1 MLDQLQEELKIAMK
15 AGEKAEMMGLRNI
28 IGKIKAAQ
36 IDKGETLTNEESLKI
51 LKTAAKQLKES
62 IDQYQK
68 GGRDDLAEKEAFELT
83 LLEKYL
89 PEQLSEEHI
98 RQTVKNIVKNTGA
111 GSMLD
116 MGRVMGAT
124 MQELAGSA
132 DGKIVQKIVQE
143 ELSS

>member
-1 MLDQLQEELKIAMK
+1 MLDQLQEELKIAQK
-15 AGEKAEMMGLRNI
+15 AGEKAKMMGLRNI

-36 IDKGETLTNEESLKI
+36 IDKGETLTDEESSKI
-51 LKTAAKQLKES
+51 LKIAAKQLKES

-89 PEQLSEEHI
+89 PEQLSEEQI
-98 RQTVKNIVKNTGA
+98 RQTVKNIVKNTGT
-111 GSMLD
+111 GSLQN
-116 MGRVMGAT
+116 MGEVMGAT

-132 DGKIVQKIVQE
+132 DGKIVQRIVQE

>member
-1 MLDQLQEELKIAMK
+1 MLDKLQEELKIALK
-15 AGEKAEMMGLRNI
+15 AGEKAKMMGLRNI
-28 IGKIKAAQ
+28 ICKIKATQ

-116 MGRVMGAT
+116 MGKVMGAT

>member
-68 GGRDDLAEKEAFELT
+68 GGRDDLADKEAFELT

-89 PEQLSEEHI
+89 PEQLSEEQI
-98 RQTVKNIVKNTGA
+98 RQTVKNIVKNTGT
-111 GSMLD
+111 GSMQD
-116 MGRVMGAT
+116 MGKVMGVT

-132 DGKIVQKIVQE
+132 DGKLVQKIVQE
-143 ELSS
+143 ELIS

>member
-1 MLDQLQEELKIAMK
+1 MLDQLQEELKISMK

-36 IDKGETLTNEESLKI
+36 IDKGESLTDEESLII

-68 GGRDDLAEKEAFELT
+68 GGRDDLTEKEAFELS

-89 PEQLSEEHI
+89 PEQLSEEQI
-98 RQTVKNIVKNTGA
+98 RETVKNIVKNTGA
-111 GSMLD
+111 GSMQD
-116 MGRVMGAT
+116 MGKVMGAT
-124 MQELAGSA
+124 MKELAGSA
-132 DGKIVQKIVQE
+132 DGKIVQKIVKE

>member
-15 AGEKAEMMGLRNI
+15 AGEKAKMMGLRNI
-28 IGKIKAAQ
+28 IGKIKATQ

-98 RQTVKNIVKNTGA
+98 RQTVKNIVENTGA

-116 MGRVMGAT
+116 MGMVMGAT

>member
-1 MLDQLQEELKIAMK
+1 MLNKLQEELKIALK
-15 AGEKAEMMGLRNI
+15 AGERAKMIGLRNI

-36 IDKGETLTNEESLKI
+36 IDKGESLTDEEELKI

-68 GGRDDLAEKEAFELT
+68 GGRDDLAEKEAYELS

-89 PEQLSEEHI
+89 PEQLSEEQI
-98 RQTVKNIVKNTGA
+98 RETVKNIVKNTGA
-111 GSMLD
+111 GSMQD
-116 MGRVMGAT
+116 MGKVMGAT
-124 MQELAGSA
+124 MKELAGSA
-132 DGKIVQKIVQE
+132 DGKIVQKIVKE

>member
-1 MLDQLQEELKIAMK
+1 MLDQLQEELKIALK
-15 AGEKAEMMGLRNI
+15 AGEKAKMMGLRNI

-36 IDKGETLTNEESLKI
+36 IDKGETLTDEGSLKI
-51 LKTAAKQLKES
+51 LKTAAKQLKGS

-68 GGRDDLAEKEAFELT
+68 GGSDDLADKEAFELT

-89 PEQLSEEHI
+89 PEQLSEEQI

-116 MGRVMGAT
+116 MGKVMGAT
-124 MQELAGSA
+124 MQELDGSA
-132 DGKIVQKIVQE
+132 DGKIAQKIVQE

>member
-15 AGEKAEMMGLRNI
+15 AGEKAKMMGLRNI

-116 MGRVMGAT
+116 MGKVMGAT

>member
-1 MLDQLQEELKIAMK
+1 MI
-15 AGEKAEMMGLRNI
+15 GLRNI

-36 IDKGETLTNEESLKI
+36 IDKGESLTNEESLKI

-62 IDQYQK
+62 LDQYQK
-68 GGRDDLAEKEAFELT
+68 GGRDDLAEKEAFELS

-89 PEQLSEEHI
+89 PDQLSEEQI
-98 RQTVKNIVKNTGA
+98 RGTVKNIVKNTGA
-111 GSMLD
+111 GSMQD
-116 MGRVMGAT
+116 MGKVMGAT
-124 MQELAGSA
+124 MKELAGSA

>member
-1 MLDQLQEELKIAMK
+1 MLDQLQEELKIALK
-15 AGEKAEMMGLRNI
+15 AGEKAKMMGLRNI

-36 IDKGETLTNEESLKI
+36 IDKGETLTDEESLKI

-89 PEQLSEEHI
+89 PEQLSEEQI
-98 RQTVKNIVKNTGA
+98 RQTVKNIVKNTGS
-111 GSMLD
+111 GSMQD
-116 MGRVMGAT
+116 MGKVMGAT

>member
-1 MLDQLQEELKIAMK
+1 MLDQLQEELKIALK
-15 AGEKAEMMGLRNI
+15 AGEKAKMMGLRNI
-28 IGKIKAAQ
+28 IGKIKATQ

-111 GSMLD
+111 GSMQD
-116 MGRVMGAT
+116 MGKVMEAP

>member
-15 AGEKAEMMGLRNI
+15 AGEKAKMMGLRNI

-111 GSMLD
+111 GSMQD
-116 MGRVMGAT
+116 MGKVMGAT

>member
-1 MLDQLQEELKIAMK
+1 MLDQLQEELKIALK
-15 AGEKAEMMGLRNI
+15 AGEKAKMMGLRNI
-28 IGKIKAAQ
+28 IGKIKATQ

-98 RQTVKNIVKNTGA
+98 RQTVKNIVENTGA

-116 MGRVMGAT
+116 RGKVMGAT

>member
-1 MLDQLQEELKIAMK
+1 MLDQLQEKLKIALK
-15 AGEKAEMMGLRNI
+15 AGEKAKTMGLRNI

-36 IDKGETLTNEESLKI
+36 IDKGETLTDEESLKI
-51 LKTAAKQLKES
+51 LKTATKQLKES

-89 PEQLSEEHI
+89 PEQLSEEQI

-111 GSMLD
+111 GSMQD
-116 MGRVMGAT
+116 MGKVMGAT

-132 DGKIVQKIVQE
+132 DGKIVQRIVQE

>member
-15 AGEKAEMMGLRNI
+15 AGEKAKMMGLRNI
-28 IGKIKAAQ
+28 IGKIKATQ

-89 PEQLSEEHI
+89 PEQLSEEQI

-111 GSMLD
+111 ESMQD
-116 MGRVMGAT
+116 MGKVMGAT
-124 MQELAGSA
+124 MQELAGST
-132 DGKIVQKIVQE
+132 DGKIVQRIVQE

>member
-15 AGEKAEMMGLRNI
+15 AGEKAKMMGLRNI
-28 IGKIKAAQ
+28 TGKIKAAQ
-36 IDKGETLTNEESLKI
+36 IDKGETLTDEESLKI

-62 IDQYQK
+62 LDQYRK

-89 PEQLSEEHI
+89 PEQLSEEQI
-98 RQTVKNIVKNTGA
+98 RQTVKNIVKNTGS
-111 GSMLD
+111 GSMQA
-116 MGRVMGAT
+116 MGKVMGAT

-132 DGKIVQKIVQE
+132 DGKLVQKIVQE

>member
-15 AGEKAEMMGLRNI
+15 AGEKAKMMGLRNI

-36 IDKGETLTNEESLKI
+36 IDKGETLTDEESLKI

-68 GGRDDLAEKEAFELT
+68 GGRGDLADKEAFELT

-89 PEQLSEEHI
+89 PEQLSEEQI
-98 RQTVKNIVKNTGA
+98 RQTVKKIVKNTGA
-111 GSMLD
+111 GSMQD
-116 MGRVMGAT
+116 MGKVMGAT

-132 DGKIVQKIVQE
+132 DGKIVQRIVQE

>member
-1 MLDQLQEELKIAMK
+1 MLEQLQKELKITMK
-15 AGEKAEMMGLRNI
+15 AGEKAKMMGLRNI

-36 IDKGETLTNEESLKI
+36 IDKGETLTDEETLKI

-89 PEQLSEEHI
+89 PEQLSEEQI
-98 RQTVKNIVKNTGA
+98 RQIVKNIVKNTGS
-111 GSMLD
+111 GSMQD
-116 MGRVMGAT
+116 MGKVMGAT